1 MGRREDLPRKGLC
14 GNVLCGLRRRER
26 LLRRGDPE
34 GLGSGHVCAY
44 EKSHLEGEDRNL
56 YM

>member
-1 MGRREDLPRKGLC
+1 MGRREDLQQKGLC
-14 GNVLCGLRRRER
+14 GNVLYGLRRRER
-26 LLRRGDPE
+26 LLRRGDPA
-34 GLGSGHVCAY
+34 GLGSGRVCVY